1 MRILSFAAA
10 LILAAGPA
18 WAQAPGSRMP
28 GPSSPGT
35 GGPTTGMATP
45 APANPSNP
53 RQPQGAAQPAA
64 PAPVAATG
72 NTGRRRTLQ
81 ERFDLANTTH
91 DGRLTLEQARAGHMP
106 AVVRDFT
113 AMDTARHGYVTLD
126 EIKDYRK
133 TRRLANRAARQAQTP
148 PAPR

>member
-1 MRILSFAAA
+1 MRILSLAAA

-18 WAQAPGSRMP
+18 WAQVPGTRTP
-28 GPSSPGT
+28 APSSPGT
-35 GGPTTGMATP
+35 GGSMAATP
-45 APANPSNP
+45 APASPATP
-53 RQPQGAAQPAA
+53 RQPPGAAQPATPA
-64 PAPVAATG
+64 PAAATS
-72 NTGRRRTLQ
+72 NPGRRRTLQ

-91 DGRLTLEQARAGHMP
+91 DGRLTLDQARAGRMP

-126 EIKDYRK
+126 EIKNYRK